1 MRASALAA
9 YKAVRHGRAAVDV
22 IGDMSPWEDLCWLTE
37 IVSGWEVVGVTGH
50 KRGVVASE
58 VQEILN
64 YFGKCPICGHL
75 ARAWHITAEF
85 DYNRVESQDVAEC
98 GWKGPVRPVAMT
110 DGALVLTKEHK
121 EIRATTP
128 GLPSA

>member
-1 MRASALAA
+1 MSAS
-9 YKAVRHGRAAVDV
+9 
-22 IGDMSPWEDLCWLTE
+22 EDRCWLTE
-37 IVSGWEVVGVTGH
+37 IVSGWEVVRVIGH
-50 KRGVVASE
+50 ERGVIASE

-64 YFGKCPICGHL
+64 YFGKCPICRHP

-85 DYNRVESQDVAEC
+85 DDNRVESQDVAECGGWC

-110 DGALVLTKEHK
+110 HGALVLTKERK

>member
-1 MRASALAA
+1 M
-9 YKAVRHGRAAVDV
+9 VGR
-22 IGDMSPWEDLCWLTE
+22 
-37 IVSGWEVVGVTGH
+37 

-64 YFGKCPICGHL
+64 YFGQCPVCGHP
-75 ARAWHITAEF
+75 ARAWRITAEF
-85 DYNRVESQDVAEC
+85 DDNRVESQDVAECGGWC

-110 DGALVLTKEHK
+110 DGTLVFTKERR
-121 EIRATTP
+121 EIHTANP